1 MTKHAEYL
9 RESEQCQ
16 DMAGR
21 SNSIDVKARW
31 LTLAGKW
38 LELTTDDKGKGE
50 GEDKFEAMLNDKGT
64 GQEPSDASN

>member
-1 MTKHAEYL
+1 MSKHADYL

-16 DMAGR
+16 DMADR

-38 LELTTDDKGKGE
+38 LELMSESKGNGAA
-50 GEDKFEAMLNDKGT
+50 KFDAMVHDKGT